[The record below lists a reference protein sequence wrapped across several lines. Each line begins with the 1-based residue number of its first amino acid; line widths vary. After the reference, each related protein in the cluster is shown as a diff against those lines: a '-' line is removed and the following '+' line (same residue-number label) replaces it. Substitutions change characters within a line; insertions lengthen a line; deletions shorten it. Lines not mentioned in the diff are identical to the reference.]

1 MARTKEET
9 SVSSWLPSPSW
20 QRCQGVRE
28 RALSKPKEGRG
39 EEGKRGRGEEGKRG
53 RWGGGN
59 QACFEDEEFCVLES

>member
-1 MARTKEET
+1 MAPSTRKMRSVRMARTKEET

-39 EEGKRGRGEEGKRG
+39 KRGRGEEGKM
-53 RWGGGN
+53 GGGKPGL
-59 QACFEDEEFCVLES
+59 F